1 MGESL
6 LPISMGPLEPGTLD
20 ESVMA
25 VSRALRVSDWALAV
39 GSEDMF
45 IRWLGGGQILRTQRI
60 LSGM

>member
-6 LPISMGPLEPGTLD
+6 LPIFMGPLEPGTLD

-25 VSRALRVSDWALAV
+25 VGRALRESGWALAV
-39 GSEDMF
+39 GSEDTF

>member
-25 VSRALRVSDWALAV
+25 VSRALSVSGWALAV
-39 GSEDMF
+39 GSEDTF
-45 IRWLGGGQILRTQRI
+45 LRWLGGGQILGTQRI